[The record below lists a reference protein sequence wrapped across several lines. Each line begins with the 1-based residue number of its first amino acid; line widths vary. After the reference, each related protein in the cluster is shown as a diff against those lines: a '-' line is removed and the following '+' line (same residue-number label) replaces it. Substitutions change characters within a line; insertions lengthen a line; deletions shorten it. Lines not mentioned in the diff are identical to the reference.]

1 MKKHSQDKKLQQS
14 VLATIDRCTIDKSC
28 IQIELNKKSM
38 STLLSIEESLIAKC
52 ALVFSIPFQLR
63 KRGVETKFAIG
74 GSTDNIDQTLIKNVV
89 KANKYYKALKSGKT
103 IEEIAAS
110 ENLSKKRI
118 LHLIDM
124 AFLAP
129 DIVKSILQ
137 GEQPTGLTTEYLR
150 RFNVPSSWTTQ
161 REIFSTPPTR

>member
-1 MKKHSQDKKLQQS
+1 MLDK
-14 VLATIDRCTIDKSC
+14 T
-28 IQIELNKKSM
+28 
-38 STLLSIEESLIAKC
+38 TLS
-52 ALVFSIPFQLR
+52 FPIPFQLR
-63 KRGVETKFAIG
+63 KRGVETKFVIG
-74 GSTDNIDQTLIKNVV
+74 GSSSNNDQTLIKNIV
-89 KANKYYKALKSGKT
+89 KANDYYNALKSGET
-103 IEEIAAS
+103 IEEIAAN

-129 DIVKSILQ
+129 DIVKLILQ

-161 REIFSTPPTR
+161 REIFSTL